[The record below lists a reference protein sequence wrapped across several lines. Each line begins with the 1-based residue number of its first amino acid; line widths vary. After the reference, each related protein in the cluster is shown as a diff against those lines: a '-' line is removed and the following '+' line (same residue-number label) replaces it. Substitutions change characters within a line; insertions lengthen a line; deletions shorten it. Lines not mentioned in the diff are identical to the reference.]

1 MQAVAHGWILKTPL
15 HRGLE
20 AVGEDKHLLAQLA
33 FADVT
38 DSDSDGEVD
47 DTSAVLSDSEAE
59 SAPSEN
65 EENSSPEDE
74 EEAGPW
80 LLNLRTCSSHRAV
93 PLRGSKNDP
102 HACDAWGLGCRP
114 RLQLGSWSGLG
125 GFHPC
130 AHLGCYGH

>member
-1 MQAVAHGWILKTPL
+1 MQAVAHGWIPKTPL

-20 AVGEDKHLLAQLA
+20 AVEEDKHLLAQLA
-33 FADVT
+33 FADVR

-114 RLQLGSWSGLG
+114 TLQLGSWSGLG